1 MWAKSECQGMPQ
13 SLIWSQ
19 GRGSPVPLED
29 LGNILLAAAH
39 IKYFYVN
46 TAIGE
51 KSGEVLA
58 RLWSQDA

>member
-1 MWAKSECQGMPQ
+1 MPQ

>member
-1 MWAKSECQGMPQ
+1 MLQ

-19 GRGSPVPLED
+19 GRGSPVLED

-58 RLWSQDA
+58 RLWSHDA